1 MLKAICIGD
10 HSNIESLLETYGIHD
25 IRGNINLKI
34 VKLFTIQNN
43 KGMTP
48 LVAAVDAGDK

>member
-10 HSNIESLLETYGIHD
+10 HSNIDALLETYGIHD

>member
-10 HSNIESLLETYGIHD
+10 HSNIDSLLETYGIHD

-34 VKLFTIQNN
+34 VKLFTI
-43 KGMTP
+43 
-48 LVAAVDAGDK
+48 